1 MIESDD
7 HTFYCIIVVVT
18 VDLETKSHKK
28 DMMKAKYFCKSKF
41 ASGVTQGDAFSKKKV
56 HIYIQNLFIIDV
68 HLGKE
73 NSLRMGMLLIF
84 IFYFFPFD
92 FGFFFFY
99 LFFLSFLKPRVRI
112 VSFFVA
118 LLRPDPLS
126 VDVSGQ

>member
-112 VSFFVA
+112 VSF
-118 LLRPDPLS
+118 LWHC
-126 VDVSGQ
+126 

>member
-84 IFYFFPFD
+84 IFYFFRLILD
-92 FGFFFFY
+92 FFY
-99 LFFLSFLKPRVRI
+99 LFFIFFEAAGEDCIFFCGI
-112 VSFFVA
+112 VKTG
-118 LLRPDPLS
+118 S
-126 VDVSGQ
+126 VVSGCQWPIV